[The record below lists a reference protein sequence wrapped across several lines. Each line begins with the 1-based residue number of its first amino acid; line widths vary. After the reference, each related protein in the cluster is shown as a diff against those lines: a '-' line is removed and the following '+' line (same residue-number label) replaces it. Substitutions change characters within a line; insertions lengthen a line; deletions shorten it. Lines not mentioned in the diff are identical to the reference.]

1 MQVFEKTISSTREAS
16 RILIREALEF
26 FALIK
31 KKGYACSV
39 SEFTMRLVIDEALEN
54 AIRHG
59 NNFNEDK
66 CIHFRMKGHKKKVS
80 ITIQD
85 QGNGFRRD
93 HLPDPLHDTN
103 RFAPGGRGL
112 LLISNIGNV
121 SWNAEGNCVSI
132 VLPR

>member
-1 MQVFEKTISSTREAS
+1 MLVFEKTISSTREAS
-16 RILIREALEF
+16 RNLIHEALEF
-26 FALIK
+26 FAFIK
-31 KKGYACSV
+31 KKGYAGGV

-59 NNFNEDK
+59 NNFCTEK
-66 CIHFRMKGHKKKVS
+66 TILFRMKGNKKKVS
-80 ITIQD
+80 ITIRD
-85 QGNGFRRD
+85 EGKGFRPD
-93 HLPDPLHDTN
+93 LLPDPLHNTN